1 VITRIFA
8 AADRAVAAVCKWGV
22 ILCLSALFFLLLLAV
37 LVRMVPVLAIAGYD
51 EVIEL
56 LFAWLTFLGAL
67 ALWREGT
74 LYRVVLAEQAAPPC
88 VRQVIEFTIHVL
100 MLVFALVLALKGYE
114 FLRDAGEITPFLGA
128 DKAYWYAAL
137 PVCGAIMAVYSV
149 SGLWRVVRKQP
160 SLGSAETITG

>member
-1 VITRIFA
+1 MITRIFA
-8 AADRAVAAVCKWGV
+8 ADLAVATVCKWGV

-37 LVRMVPVLAIAGYD
+37 LVRMVPVLVIAGYD

-74 LYRVVLAEQAAPPC
+74 LYRVVLAEQAAPSWM
-88 VRQVIEFTIHVL
+88 RRGIEFSIHVL
-100 MLVFALVLALKGYE
+100 MLAFALVLALKGYE
-114 FLRDAGEITPFLGA
+114 FLRDAGEITPFLGV

-149 SGLWRVVRKQP
+149 SGLWRVVRNQP
-160 SLGSAETITG
+160 SLGNAETITG